1 LNLIIKTAEDKK
13 IPFQRAAASRSTG
26 TDTDAFAYSTGG
38 VASAL
43 ISLRNLTKGKII
55 LIFGCGGSRDK
66 YKRPI
71 MGEIAKKFADII
83 IITDDNPRNEDPKKI
98 RKDII
103 KSCLSFTE
111 IPDRE
116 EAISKAIS
124 IAKDGDS
131 ILIAGKGHEKFQII
145 ENKKFPFSD
154 QKIVKDIIGS

>member
-1 LNLIIKTAEDKK
+1 
-13 IPFQRAAASRSTG
+13 
-26 TDTDAFAYSTGG
+26 
-38 VASAL
+38 
-43 ISLRNLTKGKII
+43 
-55 LIFGCGGSRDK
+55 
-66 YKRPI
+66 
-71 MGEIAKKFADII
+71 MGEIAKKYADII

-103 KSCLSFTE
+103 KSCLSFKE

-116 EAISKAIS
+116 EAIRKAIS

-145 ENKKFPFSD
+145 EDKKLPFSD